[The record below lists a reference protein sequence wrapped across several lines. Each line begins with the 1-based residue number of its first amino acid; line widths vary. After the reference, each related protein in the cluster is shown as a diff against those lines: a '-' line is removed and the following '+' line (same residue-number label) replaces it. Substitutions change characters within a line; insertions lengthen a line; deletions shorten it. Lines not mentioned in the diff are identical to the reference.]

1 MKTNSL
7 NLRQYA
13 VMTGIALS
21 GVGAIGTSTPAS
33 ALTFTFNPAT
43 GTSQQAQDG
52 FAAAGALW
60 SAKLTNDVNVK
71 IDINFATLGANIL
84 AQAGSQRNFYNYNNV
99 YTALSNGK
107 TSTDD
112 NAAVASLSNNS
123 FNVYLNRTTN
133 NPNGSGSA
141 TPYLDAN
148 GDNNNT
154 FINISNAN
162 AKALGLYNGAPA
174 PIMTNILTATAN
186 GVIVGPN
193 ITTVAGTTTLL
204 NQIVPQNS
212 ALTNVTSY
220 PDPNRDAS
228 IAFSSD
234 YTYTFD
240 FNRSGNIAAGTFD
253 FVGLAAHEIG
263 HVLGFTSGVDILD
276 GNAGRFTDAQLPYVN
291 TLDLFRYSTDS
302 KNAGG
307 IDWTADT
314 RDKYLSLDRG
324 TTKIASFATGIN
336 FGDTQQASHWKDNLG
351 IGVMDP
357 TAAAGEELA
366 ISANDL
372 RAFDV
377 IGWNRASANR
387 PTTEVPEPADFVGT
401 FIFAA
406 FAADLVLKRR
416 KKLFSSTDKVNSK
429 VA

>member
-33 ALTFTFNPAT
+33 ALTFTFNPAAT
-43 GTSQQAQDG
+43 TSQQAIDG
-52 FAAAGALW
+52 FKAAGDLW
-60 SAKLTNDVNVK
+60 SAKLNNNVNIS
-71 IDINFATLGANIL
+71 IDIDFAKLGTNIL

-123 FNVYLNRTTN
+123 FNVFLNRTSN

-148 GDNNNT
+148 GDANNT
-154 FINISNAN
+154 TINMSNAN
-162 AKALGLYNGAPA
+162 AKALGLIAGAPA

-186 GVIVGPN
+186 GIIVGPN

-204 NQIVPQNS
+204 NQIVPQQS
-212 ALTNVTSY
+212 AITTGLTAGA
-220 PDPNRDAS
+220 DAS
-228 IAFSSD
+228 IAFSTD
-234 YTYTFD
+234 YTYSFD
-240 FNRSGNIAAGTFD
+240 FNRNGNIAAGTFD

-276 GNAGRFTDAQLPYVN
+276 GNSPPSGGPYPDSAFEYVN
-291 TLDLFRYSTDS
+291 TLDLFRYSDDS
-302 KNAGG
+302 KNAGA
-307 IDWTADT
+307 IDWTADN
-314 RDKYLSLDRG
+314 RAKYFSLDRG
-324 TTKIASFATGIN
+324 ATNIALLSNGVT
-336 FGDTQQASHWKDNLG
+336 FGDGRQASHWKDNLG
-351 IGVMDP
+351 IGIMDP
-357 TAAAGEELA
+357 TAGAGEKLA
-366 ISANDL
+366 ISENDL

-377 IGWNRASANR
+377 IGWNRAGINA
-387 PTTEVPEPADFVGT
+387 TAVPEPADFIGT

-406 FAADLVLKRR
+406 FTADLVLKRR
-416 KKLFSSTDKVNSK
+416 KKLFESKDKETSEVG
-429 VA
+429 